1 MFAQSVM
8 ILPGSSP
15 MQQHRGKKTHTLT
28 HTHDCPPPPPPPHS
42 TLPSSKDIISP
53 LPYLLR
59 LEAVPWQP
67 AVFWSVLV

>member
-1 MFAQSVM
+1 MFAQPVM

-15 MQQHRGKKTHTLT
+15 LQQHGGKKTHTLT
-28 HTHDCPPPPPPPHS
+28 HTHDSPPPPHS

-59 LEAVPWQP
+59 LEALPWQP
-67 AVFWSVLV
+67 AVFWTVLV